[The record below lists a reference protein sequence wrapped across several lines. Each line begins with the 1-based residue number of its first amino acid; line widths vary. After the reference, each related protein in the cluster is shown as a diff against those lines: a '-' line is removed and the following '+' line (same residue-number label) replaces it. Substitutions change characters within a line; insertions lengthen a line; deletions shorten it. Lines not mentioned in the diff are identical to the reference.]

1 MDRTNGLEFGRR
13 SWVVESV
20 PAGTTRERLGQYRVR
35 GRGYGLR
42 IDGPRGAAL
51 PHRYQKGC
59 RSLSRRTE
67 HVLRIL
73 KGFNGG
79 RSEATYTAPNGTP
92 NSDQAGPVDGLKG

>member
-20 PAGTTRERLGQYRVR
+20 PAGTTRTPLGQYRVR

-59 RSLSRRTE
+59 RSLSRRAG
-67 HVLRIL
+67 HMLRVL
-73 KGFNGG
+73 KGLTL
-79 RSEATYTAPNGTP
+79 SSSKATYTVPNGTP
-92 NSDQAGPVDGLKG
+92 NSG